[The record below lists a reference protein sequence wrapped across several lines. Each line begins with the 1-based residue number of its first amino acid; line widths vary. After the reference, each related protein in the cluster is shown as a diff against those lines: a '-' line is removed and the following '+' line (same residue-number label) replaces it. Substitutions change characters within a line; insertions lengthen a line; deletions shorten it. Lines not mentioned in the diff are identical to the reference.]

1 VYGGDEADAN
11 ESDNKF
17 SFQARVLGG
26 IGTTDGKLYD
36 GAGGD
41 PETAPGVAGAT
52 ILLTNTLDAT
62 VKASGTTGAD
72 GRYHI
77 ADVPAGQY
85 KLEIVPP
92 AGWASKDELGQ
103 IPALAQNSPP
113 ALIAMKRVVV
123 PTMTAPAEPTPRP
136 TVVPAL
142 PTTGT
147 PVIWIGLTGAAALIV
162 GVGLL
167 VLARRRRSTV

>member
-1 VYGGDEADAN
+1 VDSPTLGFDLAKDETKTVVYTFTVNQGGFNIGSISGGTVYGGDEADAN
-11 ESDNKF
+11 TSDNSF

-36 GAGGD
+36 AAGGD

-72 GRYHI
+72 GMYHI

-92 AGWASKDELGQ
+92 AGWAPKDELGQ
-103 IPALAQNSPP
+103 IPVLAQNSPP
-113 ALIAMKRVVV
+113 AFIAMKRVPV
-123 PTMTAPAEPTPRP
+123 PTT
-136 TVVPAL
+136 
-142 PTTGT
+142 
-147 PVIWIGLTGAAALIV
+147 
-162 GVGLL
+162 
-167 VLARRRRSTV
+167 